1 MCFPRMMLLQVINMT
16 WVVGVILILEMAA
29 SAAILAAAAA
39 APLAKP
45 NCNDRCGNV
54 EIPFPFGTSERCYLD
69 HNYFVNCT
77 YDSSGKTRRPMY
89 GNLVVQNISL
99 EGQFEFFGY
108 PVYECFNELGTP
120 DNRSSRLL
128 VNFSSSFSYTHNLFV
143 AIGCDTIAYLN
154 GTKNNANFSTGCL
167 SVCENINDVAN
178 GSCSGIGCCQLNI
191 PKGLGESSLSV
202 RSFSG
207 HKGVWKSN
215 PCSYAFIVKR
225 DAFHFSPEY
234 LIPNV
239 SNMTFPV
246 VFDWGIRYETCERA
260 IAKSDIL
267 CGRNSACYDSSYGY
281 RCRCNPG
288 YGGNPYLLN
297 GCQDINECQSGNN
310 CTYPERCKNTMGN
323 YTCSCRKGSR
333 GDGRKDGTG
342 CVAKKGRKDRKIGAG
357 IGTASLVL
365 VVGSAGVY
373 WVIQTRY
380 VIKLRL
386 EFFKK
391 NGGAQLS
398 NQPVRIFSARELEK
412 ATNNYDKSR
421 KLGQGGDGTVY
432 RGVLTDNKVVAI
444 KKSETVDED
453 QIKHFINEMIVLA
466 QINHKNVVKLLGCC
480 LETKVPLLVYEFI
493 IDWTLSDHIHD
504 KDKSSLLLW
513 EKRLKIA
520 IEAARALAYLHSKLI
535 IHRNVKSA
543 NILLDENQTARV
555 AEFGASRLVP
565 LDHTRLEQGTFGYLD
580 PEYLHSGQLT
590 EKSDVYSF
598 GVVLAELL
606 TGEKVISFDRAENE
620 KNLPTYFV
628 SALKDDRALEIIECH
643 IKNEDDVEE
652 LKEVSNIAKRCL
664 SINGEDRPT
673 MKDVEKELNELR
685 MKKNH
690 SNEEADLYREESEN
704 IGITLLTLLVGSFWV
719 YWDLKKRNL
728 IKLKEKFIQQNGGLM
743 FQQLSNHKGLMEP
756 IRIFDVKELEK
767 ATNDYD
773 KIRILSQGGNG
784 TIEQFVNEMIVLTQV
799 NLRNVVK
806 LLGCCLEIEVPL
818 LKKHLKIAT
827 EGVGTLAYLHFETS
841 IPIIHRDVITVNIL
855 LDDNHSTKVADFGA
869 SGIVPL
875 DHTQLTTLVVE
886 IEKNLAAYF
895 VFSLKNDR
903 PLEVVGDHIINE
915 GNFEEL
921 KEVSYI
927 AKSRVSVKGDDR
939 PTMKVVAIEQVGLRI
954 EEKHSHEKANLYRE
968 ETECSLNAITSYLSL
983 EAVIESALMTLV
995 YSITSLIQDLNFEY
1009 ITKGLS
1015 VVVWKLTL
1023 FLTPVKVL
1031 ASVLVRVGYFI
1042 VGCVHVSN

>member
-1 MCFPRMMLLQVINMT
+1 MALNGFPKFLPNACPLKLQHPSIGSAASNKTDETFPPSRERGGMCFPRMMLLQVINMT

-29 SAAILAAAAA
+29 SAAILAAAA

-89 GNLVVQNISL
+89 GNFVVQNISL

-239 SNMTFPV
+239 SNMKFPV

-357 IGTASLVL
+357 IGTTSLVL
-365 VVGSAGVY
+365 VVGSVGVY
-373 WVIQTRY
+373 WVIQTRCA
-380 VIKLRL
+380 IKLRL
-386 EFFKK
+386 EIF
-391 NGGAQLS
+391 NAQLS
-398 NQPVRIFSARELEK
+398 NHQGSMKPVIFRARELEK

-421 KLGQGGDGTVY
+421 KLRQGGDGTVY

-453 QIKHFINEMIVLA
+453 QIKHFKDQIKPFINEMIVLT

-480 LETKVPLLVYEFI
+480 LETKVPSLVYEFI
-493 IDWTLSDHIHD
+493 TDWTLSDHIHD
-504 KDKSSLLLW
+504 KDKSSLLSW

-520 IEAARALAYLHSKLI
+520 TEAARALAYLHSKSI

-543 NILLDENQTARV
+543 NILLDENHTVRV

-565 LDHTRLEQGTFGYLD
+565 LDHMRLEQGTFEYLD
-580 PEYLHSGQLT
+580 PEYLRTGQLI

-598 GVVLAELL
+598 GVILAELL
-606 TGEKVISFDRAENE
+606 TGK
-620 KNLPTYFV
+620 KNLPTYSV
-628 SALKDDRALEIIECH
+628 SPLNEDCLEIIERH
-643 IKNEDDVEE
+643 IKNEDNVEE
-652 LKEVSNIAKRCL
+652 LKEVLDIAKRCL
-664 SINGEDRPT
+664 SINGEDRLT
-673 MKDVEKELNELR
+673 MKAVEKKLNDLR
-685 MKKNH
+685 IKKNH
-690 SNEEADLYREESEN
+690 SNEEESE
-704 IGITLLTLLVGSFWV
+704 
-719 YWDLKKRNL
+719 
-728 IKLKEKFIQQNGGLM
+728 
-743 FQQLSNHKGLMEP
+743 
-756 IRIFDVKELEK
+756 
-767 ATNDYD
+767 
-773 KIRILSQGGNG
+773 
-784 TIEQFVNEMIVLTQV
+784 
-799 NLRNVVK
+799 
-806 LLGCCLEIEVPL
+806 C
-818 LKKHLKIAT
+818 
-827 EGVGTLAYLHFETS
+827 S
-841 IPIIHRDVITVNIL
+841 I
-855 LDDNHSTKVADFGA
+855 
-869 SGIVPL
+869 
-875 DHTQLTTLVVE
+875 
-886 IEKNLAAYF
+886 
-895 VFSLKNDR
+895 
-903 PLEVVGDHIINE
+903 
-915 GNFEEL
+915 
-921 KEVSYI
+921 
-927 AKSRVSVKGDDR
+927 KGDLGLDAGIANSSPSTTIDNITQFL
-939 PTMKVVAIEQVGLRI
+939 PTC
-954 EEKHSHEKANLYRE
+954 
-968 ETECSLNAITSYLSL
+968 CSMIP
-983 EAVIESALMTLV
+983 
-995 YSITSLIQDLNFEY
+995 
-1009 ITKGLS
+1009 
-1015 VVVWKLTL
+1015 L
-1023 FLTPVKVL
+1023 F
-1031 ASVLVRVGYFI
+1031 
-1042 VGCVHVSN
+1042 

>member
-1 MCFPRMMLLQVINMT
+1 MALNGFPKFLPNACPLKLQHPSIGSAASNKTDETFPPSRERGGMCFPRMMLLQVINMT

-39 APLAKP
+39 AAPLAKP
-45 NCNDRCGNV
+45 KCNDRCGNV
-54 EIPFPFGTSERCYLD
+54 EIPFPFGTSEGCYLD

-89 GNLVVQNISL
+89 GNFVVQNISL

-310 CTYPERCKNTMGN
+310 CTYPESCKDKIGN
-323 YTCSCRKGSR
+323 YTCFCPKGSR
-333 GDGRKDGTG
+333 GDGRTDGTG
-342 CVAKKGRKDRKIGAG
+342 CVPNPPNGNRGDRRKDRKIGAG

-398 NQPVRIFSARELEK
+398 NQPVRIFRARELEK

-432 RGVLTDNKVVAI
+432 RGVLTENKVVAI
-444 KKSETVDED
+444 KKSKIAD
-453 QIKHFINEMIVLA
+453 QNQIEQFIKEVIEQFIKEVIVLT
-466 QINHKNVVKLLGCC
+466 QTNHRNVVKLLGCC
-480 LETKVPLLVYEFI
+480 LETEVPLLVYEFI
-493 IDWTLSDHIHD
+493 TNGTLYDHIHD
-504 KDKSSLLLW
+504 KSKSSLLSW

-520 IEAARALAYLHSKLI
+520 TEAAGALAYLHSKSI
-535 IHRNVKSA
+535 IHRDVKSA
-543 NILLDENQTARV
+543 NILLDENHIAKV

-580 PEYLHSGQLT
+580 PEYLRSGQLT

-606 TGEKVISFDRAENE
+606 TGEKVISFDRQNE
-620 KNLPTYFV
+620 KNLATYFV
-628 SALKDDRALEIIECH
+628 SALKDDRLLEIIECH

-652 LKEVSNIAKRCL
+652 LKEVSNIAKMCL

-673 MKDVEKELNELR
+673 MMDVAMKLKGLR
-685 MKKNH
+685 IH
-690 SNEEADLYREESEN
+690 SNEEADLCREES
-704 IGITLLTLLVGSFWV
+704 
-719 YWDLKKRNL
+719 
-728 IKLKEKFIQQNGGLM
+728 
-743 FQQLSNHKGLMEP
+743 
-756 IRIFDVKELEK
+756 
-767 ATNDYD
+767 
-773 KIRILSQGGNG
+773 
-784 TIEQFVNEMIVLTQV
+784 
-799 NLRNVVK
+799 
-806 LLGCCLEIEVPL
+806 
-818 LKKHLKIAT
+818 
-827 EGVGTLAYLHFETS
+827 
-841 IPIIHRDVITVNIL
+841 
-855 LDDNHSTKVADFGA
+855 
-869 SGIVPL
+869 
-875 DHTQLTTLVVE
+875 
-886 IEKNLAAYF
+886 
-895 VFSLKNDR
+895 
-903 PLEVVGDHIINE
+903 
-915 GNFEEL
+915 
-921 KEVSYI
+921 
-927 AKSRVSVKGDDR
+927 
-939 PTMKVVAIEQVGLRI
+939 
-954 EEKHSHEKANLYRE
+954 
-968 ETECSLNAITSYLSL
+968 ECSLNAIT
-983 EAVIESALMTLV
+983 
-995 YSITSLIQDLNFEY
+995 QDLNCSTSTTIDSSIMQFLPTCCSK
-1009 ITKGLS
+1009 IP
-1015 VVVWKLTL
+1015 L
-1023 FLTPVKVL
+1023 F
-1031 ASVLVRVGYFI
+1031 
-1042 VGCVHVSN
+1042 